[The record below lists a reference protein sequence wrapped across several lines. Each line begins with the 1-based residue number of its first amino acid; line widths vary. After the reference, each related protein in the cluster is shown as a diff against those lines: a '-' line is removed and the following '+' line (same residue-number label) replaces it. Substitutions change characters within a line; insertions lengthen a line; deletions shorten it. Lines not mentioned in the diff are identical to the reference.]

1 MKGKLLTPIY
11 SVCIKSNGFLF
22 SHDFNPYIPA
32 IPGMELFEGRTIH
45 SKSFRYEEHFDGL
58 RVAVLGV
65 HYSGED
71 IAMHIAN
78 YAKKVLLSSITSF

>member
-1 MKGKLLTPIY
+1 
-11 SVCIKSNGFLF
+11 
-22 SHDFNPYIPA
+22 
-32 IPGMELFEGRTIH
+32 MELFEGRMIH

>member
-1 MKGKLLTPIY
+1 M
-11 SVCIKSNGFLF
+11 
-22 SHDFNPYIPA
+22 
-32 IPGMELFEGRTIH
+32 IH

-78 YAKKVLLSSITSF
+78 YAKKVLLSSIASFHPSRQKKKQQATMQS

>member
-1 MKGKLLTPIY
+1 M
-11 SVCIKSNGFLF
+11 
-22 SHDFNPYIPA
+22 
-32 IPGMELFEGRTIH
+32 IH

-58 RVAVLGV
+58 RVAVLGI

-78 YAKKVLLSSITSF
+78 YAKKVLLSSITFPSIYAKKKQATMQS

>member
-1 MKGKLLTPIY
+1 
-11 SVCIKSNGFLF
+11 
-22 SHDFNPYIPA
+22 
-32 IPGMELFEGRTIH
+32 MELFEGRMIH

-78 YAKKVLLSSITSF
+78 YAKKVLLSSITSFYPSMLKKNSKQPCKAKNFEINVKGKK

>member
-1 MKGKLLTPIY
+1 M
-11 SVCIKSNGFLF
+11 
-22 SHDFNPYIPA
+22 
-32 IPGMELFEGRTIH
+32 IH

-78 YAKKVLLSSITSF
+78 YAKKVLLSSITSFHPSMLKKNSKSSH